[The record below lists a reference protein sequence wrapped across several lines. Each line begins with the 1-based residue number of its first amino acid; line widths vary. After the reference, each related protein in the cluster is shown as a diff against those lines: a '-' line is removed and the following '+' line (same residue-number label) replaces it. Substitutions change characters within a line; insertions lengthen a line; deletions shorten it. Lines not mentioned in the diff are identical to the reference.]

1 MCIIIFALVCTV
13 EMLDDECHVHVVFM
27 LNKFGKRGKKRIVV
41 LPLKIFFSNNNY
53 IIAKIYVKVN

>member
-41 LPLKIFFSNNNY
+41 LPLKIFSQ
-53 IIAKIYVKVN
+53 IITI